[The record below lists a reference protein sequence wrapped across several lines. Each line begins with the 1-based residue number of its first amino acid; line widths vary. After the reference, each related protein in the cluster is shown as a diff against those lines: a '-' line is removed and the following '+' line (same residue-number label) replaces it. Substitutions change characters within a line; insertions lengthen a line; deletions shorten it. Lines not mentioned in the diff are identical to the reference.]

1 MFIIFSISE
10 IFPCALLGIDKI
22 EATEESSSIFMSGE
36 FKLLEEARAAMFL
49 LELSS
54 TEAIAFAFVK
64 SNFNAC
70 FELKSVSEA
79 PSDD

>member
-1 MFIIFSISE
+1 M
-10 IFPCALLGIDKI
+10 P
-22 EATEESSSIFMSGE
+22 EESSIFMSGE

-70 FELKSVSEA
+70 FELKSVSES
-79 PSDD
+79 PPDDEPLLQEAKPNTAINADNTIIL